1 MSLRLR
7 SRSRDKRRRSP
18 SREKRKPPLER
29 PRRRRSGTRS
39 SSAKRSPKKKSTGG
53 FSGGGGGGG
62 GGSGFDVKVMPE
74 DLERVQALARQY
86 NQNKSVAQ
94 AVALHLEQTKN
105 QQPPNPEVETF
116 LAQYPQIQ
124 AHAAARLRALP
135 KEAQT
140 NVLMRGGLGSARDP
154 TAMLLGRIRQVD
166 PFNTTWVP
174 HTPGM
179 QPFPA
184 QGQMA
189 VPQVPKIVPDKPPP
203 PPDAKDKEKEPYEGE
218 YENLTALAE
227 GELLQYAGSKG
238 ANSGAKAGD
247 SRKPVLSDWRRA
259 RPSPDAA
266 APPWPPAFPVAGA
279 SPAVSSQAVCCQE
292 FSVFFLQSVCKFIQ
306 ALGLPPPP
314 MPNGAKFSP
323 PGSNIQCFL
332 SLLSLMFH
340 LLEGLGVTAK
350 SGPPLPQG
358 RGKCLH
364 LDCSNLKDARLIT
377 NFDGPPSNTDRT
389 LNNPSQHVD
398 TDESYTHM
406 EGAPGLSGNLQT
418 LPGPPEPPAPPA
430 PSPAFSST
438 ALPAAQASAAI
449 PSALPPVPVEPVPMP
464 SSQSSPSS
472 LDSAAKPFTLTPELE
487 SKKSTV
493 QSSLAN
499 LAASLLGKE
508 AADLLGPK
516 PESEQVAPA
525 MSSPAGSAGA
535 VSLDLN
541 SAARVAEQAVF
552 GAAPSSSSSLGAN
565 GAASASSTAVPAPP
579 VPAVPMGMA
588 HPSAPSVGAS
598 GSLPTK
604 SALDAP
610 LTEAQIATLPPALQ
624 AVLRKKQAEQ
634 GSTPAL
640 PTGPPGPPAPE
651 PAPSATDDLTPEQ
664 RAVLAQIRQKQDERE
679 KKEAEE
685 KAQKQQAQQAVAA
698 ETAYQ
703 NFWVQRQMASLMS
716 LYQQGHA
723 LQQERK
729 TTPAPAPAGQSDF
742 WEGDWK
748 CAKCGDHQFAR
759 NQECRCRNCGAPR
772 ES

>member
-1 MSLRLR
+1 
-7 SRSRDKRRRSP
+7 
-18 SREKRKPPLER
+18 
-29 PRRRRSGTRS
+29 
-39 SSAKRSPKKKSTGG
+39 
-53 FSGGGGGGG
+53 
-62 GGSGFDVKVMPE
+62 MPE

-179 QPFPA
+179 QPFPTQSSIA
-184 QGQMA
+184 IQ
-189 VPQVPKIVPDKPPP
+189 QVAKMVPDKPLLPE
-203 PPDAKDKEKEPYEGE
+203 AKVQDKEKEPYEGE

-227 GELLQYAGSKG
+227 GELMQYAGSK
-238 ANSGAKAGD
+238 AVNSGKAGAD
-247 SRKPVLSDWRRA
+247 PKKPMLSDWRRA
-259 RPSPDAA
+259 RPSPGEEV
-266 APPWPPAFPVAGA
+266 APSGGKAPDGALPVAFPPFGPGGPGGPA
-279 SPAVSSQAVCCQE
+279 AVSSQPAP
-292 FSVFFLQSVCKFIQ
+292 
-306 ALGLPPPP
+306 ALPPAP
-314 MPNGAKFSP
+314 MSVSGAKFSP
-323 PGSNIQCFL
+323 PGI
-332 SLLSLMFH
+332 
-340 LLEGLGVTAK
+340 GVAAVAK
-350 SGPPLPQG
+350 TKSVPPLPPGSPALGQAPQMVAG
-358 RGKCLH
+358 GSGIPGH
-364 LDCSNLKDARLIT
+364 LQS
-377 NFDGPPSNTDRT
+377 
-389 LNNPSQHVD
+389 
-398 TDESYTHM
+398 M
-406 EGAPGLSGNLQT
+406 PG
-418 LPGPPEPPAPPA
+418 PPAPPA
-430 PSPAFSST
+430 APVPAT
-438 ALPAAQASAAI
+438 APPLPTAPPALPAPSAPSAPPASSSPGLDAI
-449 PSALPPVPVEPVPMP
+449 P
-464 SSQSSPSS
+464 
-472 LDSAAKPFTLTPELE
+472 AKSFTLSAELE
-487 SKKSTV
+487 SKKNNV

-508 AADLLGPK
+508 VAGLLGPK
-516 PESEQVAPA
+516 QESEQTAVPA
-525 MSSPAGSAGA
+525 SDSMPSTRPA
-535 VSLDLN
+535 SLDLN
-541 SAARVAEQAVF
+541 SAARAAEQAVF
-552 GAAPSSSSSLGAN
+552 GAGTSSSPSTSAGGAAGSTAIPATTGTGAHPKTAPPPNLPAIGPAN
-565 GAASASSTAVPAPP
+565 GY
-579 VPAVPMGMA
+579 
-588 HPSAPSVGAS
+588 SAPLGTPGVPGKVA
-598 GSLPTK
+598 

-634 GSTPAL
+634 GAPAQTSAPAPL
-640 PTGPPGPPAPE
+640 APQMSPGVSSGVPPLPPGLSPGVSMDASASSSLPLEPVAPA
-651 PAPSATDDLTPEQ
+651 ADDLTPEQ
-664 RAVLAQIRQKQDERE
+664 RAVLAQIRQKQEERE

-729 TTPAPAPAGQSDF
+729 TAAPPTAQSDY
-742 WEGDWK
+742 WEGDWT

-759 NQECRCRNCGAPR
+759 NRECRNCGAPR
-772 ES
+772 TQ